1 MKLDIDIAVVGS
13 GPGGAI
19 TAWELLKN
27 KKNVV
32 LIESGSLFSLNSCTP
47 YSTVEMQQKYKN
59 GGLTPTF
66 NSPRITYVEGE
77 CVGGGSEINSG
88 FYHRTPED
96 IIKRWE
102 KDYSIKNFN
111 SEDLIENYK
120 QIEREISVSKLP
132 DWDDPAEASV
142 KLKIGADKLGWEN
155 MEVPRWFKFREGED
169 GVKQSMTE
177 TYIKKYIKKG
187 GELIT
192 NLKVVRLKKRKTK
205 WILFCKNMRSG
216 ELSNIECNFVFLCGG
231 SINTPF
237 LLRNSGIKK
246 NIGNTLQM
254 HPTIKV
260 TAEFDEIV
268 NYKSMGVPVHQVKEF
283 SPDISIG
290 CSISS
295 KPYLALSMLD
305 NKKYIYK
312 IDNNWQNM
320 AIYYA
325 MIKPE
330 GNGKIRKIPFF
341 KDPLVTYDL
350 QKNDFKLL
358 SKGLKKMCKILLVAG
373 AKNIFPSIK
382 NFGPI
387 KNFSDLES
395 IPDVMPSKN
404 LNLMTIHLFSSCPM
418 GENKNICATDSY
430 GKVNGFNN
438 IYINDGSLLP
448 TAPGVNP
455 QGTIM
460 VIAKR
465 NVKYFLEKN

>member
-1 MKLDIDIAVVGS
+1 MKHDVDIAIVGS

-32 LIESGSLFSLNSCTP
+32 LIESGSLYNLNSCAP
-47 YSTVEMQQKYKN
+47 YSTAEMQQKYKN

-96 IIKRWE
+96 IIKRWGKE
-102 KDYSIKNFN
+102 FSIKNFSN
-111 SEDLIENYK
+111 EDLIEYYK
-120 QIEREISVSKLP
+120 QIEKEISVSKLP
-132 DWDDPAEASV
+132 QWEDPADASL
-142 KLKIGADKLGWEN
+142 KLKIGADKLGWAN
-155 MEVPRWFKFREGED
+155 MEVPRWFKFRKDKD
-169 GVKQSMTE
+169 GIKQSMTE

-187 GELIT
+187 GDLIT
-192 NLKVVRLKKRKTK
+192 NLKVMRLKKRKTR
-205 WILFCKNMRSG
+205 WVLLCKNTNSG
-216 ELSNIECNFVFLCGG
+216 ELSHVECNFVFLCGG

-237 LLRNSGIKK
+237 LLRNSGIKR

-260 TAEFDEIV
+260 TAEFDEII
-268 NYKSMGVPVHQVKEF
+268 NHKSMGVPVHQVKEF
-283 SPDISIG
+283 SPEISIG

-295 KPYLALSMLD
+295 KPYLALAMLD
-305 NKKYIYK
+305 NKKYDYK
-312 IDNNWQNM
+312 VDENWQKM

-325 MIKPE
+325 MIKPG
-330 GNGKIRKIPFF
+330 GNGKVRKIPFF
-341 KDPLVTYDL
+341 NDPLVTYAL
-350 QKNDFKLL
+350 QKNDLKLL
-358 SKGLKKMCKILLVAG
+358 SSGLKKMSKILLHAG

-382 NFGPI
+382 NYGPI
-387 KNFSDLES
+387 KKLSDLES
-395 IPDVMPSKN
+395 IPDILPSKN

-418 GENKNICATDSY
+418 GENENICATNSY
-430 GKVNGFNN
+430 GKINGFNN
-438 IYINDGSLLP
+438 LYINDGSLIP

-465 NVKYFLEKN
+465 NVKNFLEKN